1 MQLQAVRANGVEL
14 HYLSQGQGVP
24 VVLVHGGLA
33 DYREWAPQIER
44 FARHFRV
51 VAYSRRYNYP
61 NQVPA
66 LAPDHS
72 ALVEAAD
79 LAAFLRALDLAP
91 SHVVGY
97 SYGAFTALCLALAH
111 PELVRALALAEPP
124 ILRWAAS
131 VPGGA
136 ALLTEF
142 LTSFW
147 ERVGNAFRRGE
158 PELALRRTA
167 EFFIGPGAYDQ
178 LPAEDL
184 QGWQENLG
192 EWEALTTSRDA
203 FPLLAQDQV
212 AQLQLPTLLLTGERT
227 LPIHQLVN
235 AELERLLPHA
245 QRACIRDATH
255 GMWGEQP
262 ELCGETTLQF
272 LRSQDGGVLAS
283 SS

>member
-1 MQLQAVRANGVEL
+1 MQLQVVQANGVEL
-14 HYLSQGQGVP
+14 HYVTQGQGAP

-51 VAYSRRYNYP
+51 IAYSRRYNYP
-61 NQVPA
+61 NQAPA

-79 LAAFLRALDLAP
+79 LAALLRVLDLAP
-91 SHVVGY
+91 SHIVGY
-97 SYGAFTALCLALAH
+97 SYGAFTALCLALEH
-111 PELVRALALAEPP
+111 PELVRALVLAEPP
-124 ILRWAAS
+124 IHRWAAT
-131 VPGGA
+131 VPGGT
-136 ALLTEF
+136 ALYAEF
-142 LTSFW
+142 MTALW
-147 ERVGNAFRRGE
+147 EPVGDAFRRGE
-158 PELALRRTA
+158 RDLALRRTA
-167 EFFIGPGAYDQ
+167 AFFMGPGAYDQ
-178 LPAEDL
+178 LPAEDR

-203 FPLLAQDQV
+203 FPMLPQEQV
-212 AQLQLPTLLLTGERT
+212 AKLQLPTLLLTGERT

-245 QRACIRDATH
+245 QRVCISDATH
-255 GMWGEQP
+255 GLWGQQP

-272 LRSQDGGVLAS
+272 LRSAS
-283 SS
+283 SIACSS